1 MIGILAT
8 FSSPYLA
15 YEQTYDLK
23 FHGLAIQFDSADFLR
38 HVRQHNIPARSPA
51 ESRST
56 YEVNTDGRNVAFRV
70 GIIGESEQQTRLSNT
85 GVSDEEEL
93 EEVIV
98 SISVRKG
105 RSVTRCDHDRGPSGS
120 RIL

>member
-1 MIGILAT
+1 MCVSIT
-8 FSSPYLA
+8 FRL
-15 YEQTYDLK
+15 
-23 FHGLAIQFDSADFLR
+23 
-38 HVRQHNIPARSPA
+38 RSPA

-70 GIIGESEQQTRLSNT
+70 GVIGETEQQTRLSNT

-105 RSVTRCDHDRGPSGS
+105 GSATRCDHDRGPAGS